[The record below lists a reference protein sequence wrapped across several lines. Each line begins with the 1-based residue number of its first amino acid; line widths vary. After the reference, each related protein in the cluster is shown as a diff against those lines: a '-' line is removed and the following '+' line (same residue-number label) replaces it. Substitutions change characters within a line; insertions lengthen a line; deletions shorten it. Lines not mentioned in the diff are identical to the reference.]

1 MGASHIG
8 SSFGPWVSLLTI
20 NSRQPLRVEGY
31 DPVGLQHANCQQV
44 SARIFFGLGIG
55 SQRVAASAVHIKYQP
70 THTFHF
76 HYSLDLGV
84 VSYDL
89 RAPARR

>member
-8 SSFGPWVSLLTI
+8 TMLGAWGSLLTI
-20 NSRQPLRVEGY
+20 ISRQPLRVDGY
-31 DPVGLQHANCQQV
+31 DPLGIHHTYCQQV
-44 SARIFFGLGIG
+44 SARIFAVLGIA
-55 SQRVAASAVHIKYQP
+55 SQRVAACAVHIKYQP

-89 RAPARR
+89 RAPGRR

>member
-8 SSFGPWVSLLTI
+8 SSFGAWVSLLTI
-20 NSRQPLRVEGY
+20 NSRQPLRGDGY
-31 DPVGLQHANCQQV
+31 DPLGMHHTYYEQV
-44 SARIFFGLGIG
+44 SARIFAVLGIG

-84 VSYDL
+84 VSYEL